1 MNPFNWLSNT
11 LIYAFTDAAHKP
23 HHTPTREEEQE
34 KFFDAIEK
42 EDLTELNRIAA
53 KYPKDFLNWKS
64 NDGHSPMRHAQEW
77 NSFQAFV
84 QLAGIGGD
92 RHEDYGNGWTPL
104 TLALSRRHGPFVDYL
119 IDGNAETLNK
129 IATDGEHSYTPLH
142 LAVLMGDEDRLLAL
156 IERGADTTIK
166 AKPGKEEITAEEL
179 AIQRREKN
187 LTELLH
193 LAPQI
198 VANREA
204 EFKKM
209 AEIGK
214 ANAYVPKPEEPLQS
228 PFRGV
233 PQPKA
238 A

>member
-77 NSFQAFV
+77 NSLQAFV
-84 QLAGIGGD
+84 QLAGMGGD

-119 IDGNAETLNK
+119 IGGSVETLNK
-129 IATDGEHSYTPLH
+129 IAADGEHTYTALH

-187 LTELLH
+187 LTEMLH

>member
-1 MNPFNWLSNT
+1 MNPFNWLSHSLT
-11 LIYAFTDAAHKP
+11 HAFTGATHKP
-23 HHTPTREEEQE
+23 FQPVTREEEQE

-42 EDLTELNRIAA
+42 EDLTELNRIAE
-53 KYPKDFLNWKS
+53 KYPKDFLNWK
-64 NDGHSPMRHAQEW
+64 NGEGHSPLRHAQEW
-77 NSFQAFV
+77 NSLQAFV
-84 QLAGIGGD
+84 QLVGIGAD

-104 TLALSRRHGPFVDYL
+104 ALALSRRHGPFVDYL
-119 IDGNAETLNK
+119 IDGDAETLNK

-166 AKPGKEEITAEEL
+166 AKPGRSEVTAEEL
-179 AIQRREKN
+179 AVQRREKN
-187 LTELLH
+187 LAEMLH

-198 VANREA
+198 VANRA
-204 EFKKM
+204 EEFAKM

-214 ANAYVPKPEEPLQS
+214 ANAYVPKPEEPPQS

-233 PQPKA
+233 PVPKA

>member
-1 MNPFNWLSNT
+1 MNPFNWLSHSLT
-11 LIYAFTDAAHKP
+11 HAFTGATHKP
-23 HHTPTREEEQE
+23 YHAPTREEEQE

-42 EDLTELNRIAA
+42 EDLTEMSRIAA
-53 KYPKDFLNWKS
+53 KYPKDFLNWQS

-84 QLAGIGGD
+84 QLAGMGGN

-166 AKPGKEEITAEEL
+166 AKPGRSEVTAEEL
-179 AIQRREKN
+179 AVQRREKN
-187 LTELLH
+187 LAEMLH

-198 VANREA
+198 VANRA
-204 EFKKM
+204 EEFAKM
-209 AEIGK
+209 AEFGK
-214 ANAYVPKPEEPLQS
+214 AHAYVPKPEEPPQS

-233 PQPKA
+233 ALPKA

>member
-166 AKPGKEEITAEEL
+166 AKPGKEDVTAEEL

-187 LTELLH
+187 LTEMLH

>member
-84 QLAGIGGD
+84 QLAGMGGD

-166 AKPGKEEITAEEL
+166 AKTGKEDITAEEL

-187 LTELLH
+187 LTEMLH

>member
-1 MNPFNWLSNT
+1 MNPFNWLSHSLT
-11 LIYAFTDAAHKP
+11 HAFTGATHKP
-23 HHTPTREEEQE
+23 YHAPTREEEQE

-42 EDLTELNRIAA
+42 EDLTEMNRIAE
-53 KYPKDFLNWKS
+53 KYPKDFLNWKTP
-64 NDGHSPMRHAQEW
+64 DGHSPLRHAQEW
-77 NSFQAFV
+77 TSFQAFV
-84 QLAGIGGD
+84 QLAGIGAD
-92 RHEDYGNGWTPL
+92 KHEDYGNGWTPL

-119 IDGNAETLNK
+119 SNGTPETLNK
-129 IATDGEHSYTPLH
+129 IATDGEHTYTALH

-166 AKPGKEEITAEEL
+166 AKPGRTEVTAEEF
-179 AIQRREKN
+179 AVQRHEKN
-187 LTELLH
+187 LAEMLR

-198 VANREA
+198 VANRAA
-204 EFKKM
+204 EFAKM

-214 ANAYVPKPEEPLQS
+214 ANAYVPKPEEPVQS

-233 PQPKA
+233 SVPKA

>member
-1 MNPFNWLSNT
+1 MNPFNWLSHSLT
-11 LIYAFTDAAHKP
+11 HAFTGATHKP
-23 HHTPTREEEQE
+23 YHAPTREEEQE

-42 EDLTELNRIAA
+42 EDLTEMTRIAER
-53 KYPKDFLNWKS
+53 YPKDFLNWKS

-84 QLAGIGGD
+84 QLAGMGGN

-129 IATDGEHSYTPLH
+129 IAIDGEHSYTALH
-142 LAVLMGDEDRLLAL
+142 LAVLMGDEDRLLSL
-156 IERGADTTIK
+156 IEHGADTAIK
-166 AKPGKEEITAEEL
+166 AKTGKDDITAEEL
-179 AIQRREKN
+179 ATQRREKN
-187 LTELLH
+187 LAEMLH

-198 VANREA
+198 VANRAA
-204 EFKKM
+204 EFAKM
-209 AEIGK
+209 AEYGK
-214 ANAYVPKPEEPLQS
+214 AHAYVPKPEAPLQS
-228 PFRGV
+228 PYRGV
-233 PQPKA
+233 AMPKA

>member
-1 MNPFNWLSNT
+1 MNPFHWLSHSLT
-11 LIYAFTDAAHKP
+11 HAFMGATHKA

-42 EDLTELNRIAA
+42 EDLGEITRIAE

-77 NSFQAFV
+77 NSLQAFV
-84 QLAGIGGD
+84 QLGGMGGD

-119 IDGNAETLNK
+119 IGGNAETLNK
-129 IATDGEHSYTPLH
+129 IATDGEHSYTALH

-166 AKPGKEEITAEEL
+166 AKPGREEVTSEEL
-179 AIQRREKN
+179 AVQRREKN
-187 LTELLH
+187 LAEMLH

-198 VANREA
+198 IANRE
-204 EFKKM
+204 EDFRKM
-209 AEIGK
+209 AEYSK
-214 ANAYVPKPEEPLQS
+214 AHAYVPKPEEPPQS

-233 PQPKA
+233 TVPKA

>member
-1 MNPFNWLSNT
+1 MNPFNWLSHSLT
-11 LIYAFTDAAHKP
+11 HAFTGATHKP
-23 HHTPTREEEQE
+23 FQAVTREEEQE

-42 EDLTELNRIAA
+42 EDLTEMGRIAA

-84 QLAGIGGD
+84 QLAGMGGD
-92 RHEDYGNGWTPL
+92 RHEDYGYGWTPL

-119 IDGNAETLNK
+119 IDGNAETINK

-166 AKPGKEEITAEEL
+166 AKPGRTEVTAEEL
-179 AIQRREKN
+179 AVQRREKN
-187 LTELLH
+187 LAEMLH

-198 VANREA
+198 VANRAE

-214 ANAYVPKPEEPLQS
+214 ANAYVPKPEEPVQS

-233 PQPKA
+233 AVPKA